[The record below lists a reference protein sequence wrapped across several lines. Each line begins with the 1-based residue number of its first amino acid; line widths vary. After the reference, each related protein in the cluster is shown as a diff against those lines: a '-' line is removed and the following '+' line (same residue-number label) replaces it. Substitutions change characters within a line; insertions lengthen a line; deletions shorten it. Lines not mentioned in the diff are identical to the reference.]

1 MNSAARLTMIL
12 ILRCLPVSDLPERA
26 LKALERARD
35 KKLSYAVRLVKS
47 PNGRVV
53 AVLGEAHMKMAEAAE
68 IGRGVVEAFE
78 LRGVETFQ
86 RKRVFL
92 GRALG
97 FLIQAPRLLL
107 RVITLGAMKGSTITE
122 AKQLPSGYTVEIERT
137 KHVPFGLHVTSAYMT
152 VFFTVA
158 SLALLLPILAV
169 VAPAVAAALIT
180 VLVVMEL
187 HMLLLIPA
195 IMLRRFTWSWV
206 IHPLIGILTLRDHL
220 MAAGTVEMLADH
232 PKEKHAVV
240 VMGRAHVAGFTRL
253 LVEKYGFTLI

>member
-1 MNSAARLTMIL
+1 M
-12 ILRCLPVSDLPERA
+12 SDLPERA

-47 PNGRVV
+47 PEGRVV
-53 AVLGEAHMKMAEAAE
+53 AVLGEAHMKLSVAAE
-68 IGRGVVEAFE
+68 IGRGVVETFE

-107 RVITLGAMKGSTITE
+107 RVLTLGFVKGSTITD
-122 AKQLPSGYTVEIERT
+122 AKQLPSGYTVEIERS

-152 VFFTVA
+152 AFFTIA
-158 SLALLLPILAV
+158 FLALLLPILAI
-169 VAPAVAAALIT
+169 VAPGIAAALIT
-180 VLVVMEL
+180 VLVAFEL
-187 HMLLLIPA
+187 HMFLLIPA
-195 IMLRRFTWSWV
+195 AVFRRFTWSWM
-206 IHPLIGILTLRDHL
+206 IHPFIGILTLRDHL
-220 MAAGTVEMLADH
+220 MAAGTVEMLKDH

-240 VMGRAHVAGFTRL
+240 VLGRAHVAGFSRL
-253 LVEKYGFTLI
+253 LIEKYGFTSVDF

>member
-1 MNSAARLTMIL
+1 MSE
-12 ILRCLPVSDLPERA
+12 LPERA
-26 LKALERARD
+26 LKALERARN

-47 PNGRVV
+47 PEGRVV
-53 AVLGEAHMKMAEAAE
+53 AVLGEAHMKMAQAAD

-86 RKRVFL
+86 RKKVFM

-137 KHVPFGLHVTSAYMT
+137 KTVPFGLHVTSAYMT
-152 VFFTVA
+152 AFFTIA
-158 SLALLLPILAV
+158 TLALLLPIFMI
-169 VAPAVAAALIT
+169 VAPGLASALIA
-180 VLVVMEL
+180 VLVAFEL

-195 IMLRRFTWSWV
+195 IFLRRFTWSWLV
-206 IHPLIGILTLRDHL
+206 HPLIGILTLRDHL
-220 MAAGTVEMLADH
+220 MAAGTVEMLKDH

-240 VMGRAHVAGFTRL
+240 VMGRAHVTGFTRL
-253 LVEKYGFTLI
+253 LIEKYGFSAIE

>member
-1 MNSAARLTMIL
+1 VSE
-12 ILRCLPVSDLPERA
+12 LPQRA
-26 LKALERARD
+26 LKALERARN
-35 KKLSYAVRLVKS
+35 KKLSYAVRLVQS
-47 PNGRVV
+47 PEGRIV

-68 IGRGVVEAFE
+68 VGRGVVEAFE

-86 RKRVFL
+86 RKKVFL

-137 KHVPFGLHVTSAYMT
+137 KKVPFGLHVTSAYMT
-152 VFFTVA
+152 MFFTLA
-158 SLALLLPILAV
+158 TLALLLPILMIVTPGLAT
-169 VAPAVAAALIT
+169 ALIG
-180 VLVVMEL
+180 VLVAFEL

-195 IMLRRFTWSWV
+195 ILLRRFTWSWV

-220 MAAGTVEMLADH
+220 MAAGTVEMLKDH
-232 PKEKHAVV
+232 PKTQHAVV
-240 VMGRAHVAGFTRL
+240 VMGRAHVSGFTRL
-253 LVEKYGFTLI
+253 LVDKYGFTPIER